1 MDSSAILFPAIAMFM
16 LTASVIA
23 YAGGS
28 RVAAIRRRDVSIR
41 YYRLYNEGEQTPR
54 LQVLGRH
61 MQNHF
66 EMPPLFY
73 IAVIF
78 LYVTGSVTPLAVV
91 LAWLYFGSRCVHS
104 FIHLG
109 SNNVT
114 HRAFAFALSGL
125 VLIGIWILLLL
136 SVAATEVQ

>member
-23 YAGGS
+23 YTGGS
-28 RVAAIRRRDVSIR
+28 RLAAIRRRDVSIR

-54 LQVLGRH
+54 LQVIGRH

-66 EMPPLFY
+66 EVPPLFY

-78 LYVTGSVTPLAVV
+78 LYVTGSVTLLAVV
-91 LAWLYFGSRCVHS
+91 LAWLYFGLRCVHS

-114 HRAFAFALSGL
+114 QRFVAFALSGL
-125 VLIGIWILLLL
+125 ILIGLWMLLLV
-136 SVAATEVQ
+136 SVAASEVQ

>member
-1 MDSSAILFPAIAMFM
+1 MDPSAILFPAIAMFA
-16 LTASVIA
+16 LTASVVI

-41 YYRLYNEGEQTPR
+41 YYRLYNEGEQPPR
-54 LQVLGRH
+54 LQLLGRH

-73 IAVIF
+73 IGVLS
-78 LYVTGSVTPLAVV
+78 LYVTGGVTPLAVA
-91 LAWLYFGSRCVHS
+91 LAWLFFGLRCVHS

-109 SNNVT
+109 SNDVT
-114 HRAFAFALSGL
+114 HRFFAFALSGF
-125 VLIGIWILLLL
+125 VLIGIWILLLVSL
-136 SVAATEVQ
+136 ASPGVQ